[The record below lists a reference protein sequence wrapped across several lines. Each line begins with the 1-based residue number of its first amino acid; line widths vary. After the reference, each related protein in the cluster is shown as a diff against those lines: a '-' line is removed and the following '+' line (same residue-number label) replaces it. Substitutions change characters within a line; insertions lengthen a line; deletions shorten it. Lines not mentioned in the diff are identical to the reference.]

1 MASPK
6 DAMTDGDSADGAV
19 PSAASRPPR
28 PSGWW
33 RRFALPERCALA
45 VLALCLALG
54 LLGGRWWPARDAATG
69 FVRHLSLAE
78 LACGGDADRTSP
90 PDRLLPP
97 LARTAD
103 GGRTAL
109 GCDELGRSLALRLA
123 CALGASIA
131 VACSAALVA
140 IAVGTLWGT
149 AAALAGGRWDDLLM
163 RVAEVTAAVPNV
175 VVIVVLVSALQGLGT
190 VVIFA
195 AMGLLYWQTISR
207 VVRARVLRLR
217 GEAYV
222 EASRAMGAGLGHRL
236 RVHLLPAVAPT
247 VLAYGALLLPR
258 LIMLES
264 LLSYLGVSG
273 HAAAPHSF
281 GRIIAGVTATLTPLS
296 PSWWPI
302 LVPCLVL
309 AAFLLALNLVL
320 DALASRER
328 GAARAA

>member
-1 MASPK
+1 MSSP
-6 DAMTDGDSADGAV
+6 GD
-19 PSAASRPPR
+19 PSAATVDAAVSDSALRR
-28 PSGWW
+28 WW
-33 RRFALPERCALA
+33 RHGSLPERGAVM

-69 FVRHLSLAE
+69 FEHRLSLAE
-78 LACGGDADRTSP
+78 LACAGDADRTAP
-90 PDRLLPP
+90 ADRLLPP
-97 LARTAD
+97 LAATST
-103 GGRTAL
+103 GGWVLL
-109 GCDELGRSLALRLA
+109 GSDELGRSLALRLV
-123 CALGASIA
+123 CALSASIT

-140 IAVGTLWGT
+140 IAVGTAWGA
-149 AAALAGGRWDDLLM
+149 AAALAGGRWDELLM

-222 EASRAMGAGLGHRL
+222 EASRAMGAGIGHRL
-236 RVHLLPAVAPT
+236 RVHLLPALAPT

-296 PSWWPI
+296 RSWWPI
-302 LVPCLVL
+302 LVPCAVL
-309 AAFLLALNLVL
+309 AVFLLALNVVL
-320 DALASRER
+320 DALATRER
-328 GAARAA
+328 ATARAA